1 VSRVTDPLAPA
12 HGARFVLERIG
23 APADD
28 AASAPYAASVITAN
42 ARADYDATLGDDGA
56 VSLSARGPRAT
67 DELEQTLAMIA
78 KLVARG
84 APARRAEGLPA
95 WPARITRWRGP
106 GRGS

>member
-1 VSRVTDPLAPA
+1 MSDPLAPA
-12 HGARFVLERIG
+12 HGARFVLERVG
-23 APADD
+23 APADS
-28 AASAPYAASVITAN
+28 AARASYAAAVITSD

-56 VSLSARGPRAT
+56 VTLEAKTAPAS
-67 DELEQTLAMIA
+67 DEHEQMLAMIA

-106 GRGS
+106 GRGE